1 MATKKTA
8 PAFTP
13 PAWISPETWAAYDE
27 MRREKGKRA
36 PFTDKARDMIVRKLD
51 RLRAEGQD
59 PNAVLEESVMN
70 GWTGVFPLKGQQAQ
84 QPQRTNQPDPNAP
97 WHSTRAGIEAKGREL
112 GLGGWDQRSFELG
125 QGESFPAY
133 ERRVRRA
140 AGELHD
146 APPLVKQALQSVLM
160 RVRS

>member
-8 PAFTP
+8 PPFTP
-13 PAWISPETWAAYDE
+13 PAWIDPETWDAYTE

-51 RLRAEGQD
+51 RLRAEGHN
-59 PNAVLEESVMN
+59 PNDILAESVMN
-70 GWTGVFPLKGQQAQ
+70 GWTGVFPLKAQPQAQ
-84 QPQRTNQPDPNAP
+84 QQQRTNAPDPNAP
-97 WHSTRAGIEAKGREL
+97 WHATRAGVEAKGVEL
-112 GLGGWDQRSFELG
+112 GLGRWDQRGFELG

-140 AGELHD
+140 AGELGEVP
-146 APPLVKQALQSVLM
+146 ANLRSIAGVLK
-160 RVRS
+160 RVGA